1 VIARTALR
9 PERMPFQKHSRPT
22 PKGETTPMPVMET
35 RGVLIV
41 ANRTLYYVCRM
52 QHAARLAYV
61 WLGGAVFVGS
71 LLYFLWFYLVQLDRV
86 PGGGGLLALTINV
99 SLFSLFAVHHSVM
112 ARSGAK
118 RWITRLM
125 PAELER
131 STYSWISSL
140 LFILA
145 CAGWQP
151 IGGTIYEARDWLAV
165 PFRLVQ
171 LTGIVIVARAT
182 AALDAL
188 DLAGIRQLDRQAK
201 DTPLGLKTSGVYGL
215 VRHPIYLGWAMF
227 VFGAPRMTTDRAVF
241 AIISTLYLALA
252 VPLEERSLVQT
263 FGEAYSR
270 YADKVRWK
278 IVPGVY

>member
-1 VIARTALR
+1 V
-9 PERMPFQKHSRPT
+9 K
-22 PKGETTPMPVMET
+22 
-35 RGVLIV
+35 
-41 ANRTLYYVCRM
+41 NRTLYYVCRM
-52 QHAARLAYV
+52 QHPARLAYV
-61 WLGGAVFVGS
+61 WLGAAVFVGS

-86 PGGGGLLALTINV
+86 AGGGGVVALTIDV

-118 RWITRLM
+118 RWISRLL

-140 LFILA
+140 LFLLV

-151 IGGTIYEARDWLAV
+151 IGGTLYDAGGWLTV
-165 PFRLVQ
+165 PLRLVQ
-171 LTGIVIVARAT
+171 VTAIVLVAKAT

-188 DLAGIRQLDRQAK
+188 DLAGVRQLERLAP
-201 DTPLGLKTSGVYGL
+201 DTPAYLNTSGVYGL
-215 VRHPIYLGWAMF
+215 VRHPIYLGWVMF

-270 YADKVRWK
+270 YSDRVRWR

>member
-1 VIARTALR
+1 
-9 PERMPFQKHSRPT
+9 
-22 PKGETTPMPVMET
+22 MPVMQT
-35 RGVLIV
+35 RGGFIV
-41 ANRTLYYVCRM
+41 ANRTLYYVSGM
-52 QHAARLAYV
+52 QHPARLAYV
-61 WLGGAVFVGS
+61 WLGAAVFLGS

-86 PGGGGLLALTINV
+86 SGGGLLALTIDV

-112 ARSGAK
+112 ARPAAK
-118 RWITRLM
+118 RWIAQLL

-140 LFILA
+140 LFILV

-151 IGGTIYEARDWLAV
+151 IGGTLYEARGWLAV

-171 LTGIVIVARAT
+171 LTAVVIIARAT

-188 DLAGIRQLDRQAK
+188 DLAGVRQLERQA
-201 DTPLGLKTSGVYGL
+201 PHGPVNLKTSGVYSL
-215 VRHPIYLGWAMF
+215 VRHPIYLGWVMF

-252 VPLEERSLVQT
+252 VPFEERSLIQT

-270 YADKVRWK
+270 YTDKVRWK